1 MILIWYFKKYIVL
14 IVAKCIVNFA
24 LDNNSSTGVDV
35 LIVAKCIVNNG
46 NDTEIV
52 SKFVV
57 LIVAKCIVNYIIL
70 HWLYYISLY

>member
-1 MILIWYFKKYIVL
+1 MKV
-14 IVAKCIVNFA
+14 
-24 LDNNSSTGVDV
+24 V

-70 HWLYYISLY
+70 H